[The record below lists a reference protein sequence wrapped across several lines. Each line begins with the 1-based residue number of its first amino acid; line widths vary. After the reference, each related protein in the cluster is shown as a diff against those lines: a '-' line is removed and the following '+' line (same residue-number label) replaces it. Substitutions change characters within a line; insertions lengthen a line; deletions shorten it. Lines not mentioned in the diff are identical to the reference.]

1 MEDIKKEPKEPD
13 KNNLDIEPINEQK
26 EEKIDKEENHKKNSD
41 IVSKDEEVQHND
53 LEGEEI
59 SRSNLIETTEVKKV
73 RIVAVKRRSEW
84 APLHYDAG
92 DIEVSDGEWVVFPTD
107 HGIEVGRIA
116 GRVVPLL
123 FPADI
128 DVPKIERLASTQ
140 EIEQYYR
147 NLEKEKDAWKICDEF
162 IKELGLSMKLVVVER
177 FFDGSKVIFYYVAE
191 QRVDFRELVK
201 KLVRALRTRI
211 EMRQIGVRH
220 EAKMLGG
227 IGCCGRE
234 LCCST
239 FLKSF
244 DPISIKMAKA
254 QNLPLNPSK
263 ISGICGRLLCCLTY
277 EYDTYLDL
285 KQGLPSLGKSCDT
298 PAGEGK
304 VINQNIIL
312 GTVTV
317 AFSDGARR
325 EFSLKE
331 LEQYLESKGADK
343 EKELDESQDSAV
355 IKEEDQFD
363 QEHEDIISNKELLDR
378 LSRHED
384 FSDNISYIEL
394 EYEGSDDLHFIEE
407 DGQDSNGVADSEFD
421 EKEYKEKDEREQQLL
436 EQIQDE
442 SEEEKEVIEDNT
454 YSEELKNKDSS
465 IKTKVRSHSK
475 RKKTR
480 RYNEEHSRGGYRTSR
495 SQRQYDK
502 RGGQRASRRLRSTK
516 KERPKRR

>member
-1 MEDIKKEPKEPD
+1 MEDIKKNEKEHPIIDKTEDLEDEVSSKDVDSSEEEVVKEPKA
-13 KNNLDIEPINEQK
+13 KAK
-26 EEKIDKEENHKKNSD
+26 EST
-41 IVSKDEEVQHND
+41 DEIR
-53 LEGEEI
+53 EI
-59 SRSNLIETTEVKKV
+59 K
-73 RIVAVKRRSEW
+73 IVAIKRRKDW

-92 DIEVSDGEWVVFPTD
+92 DVEVSDGEWVVFPTD
-107 HGIEVGRIA
+107 HGIEVGRIL
-116 GRVVPLL
+116 GRAVPLL
-123 FPADI
+123 FPANI
-128 DVPKIERLASTQ
+128 EVPKIERLASTQ

-147 NLEKEKDAWKICDEF
+147 NLEKEKNAWKVCEEF
-162 IKELGLSMKLVVVER
+162 IKELGLSMKLVVVES

-201 KLVRALRTRI
+201 RLVRALRTRI

-285 KQGLPSLGKSCDT
+285 KQGLPSLGKSCNT
-298 PAGEGK
+298 PEGEGK

-317 AFSDGARR
+317 ALADGARR

-331 LEQYLESKGADK
+331 IEEYQSSKTEEEQDIENNNLEEKK
-343 EKELDESQDSAV
+343 EDNL
-355 IKEEDQFD
+355 
-363 QEHEDIISNKELLDR
+363 EDIFPNEDLLER

-394 EYEGSDDLHFIEE
+394 GYEDSDTYSSMEDISDEE
-407 DGQDSNGVADSEFD
+407 DSGRESYDVDVKVEENEIERKVNTLREEQ
-421 EKEYKEKDEREQQLL
+421 EKEADFNS
-436 EQIQDE
+436 IADVDE
-442 SEEEKEVIEDNT
+442 SISIAEDTHKENNLRKPQT
-454 YSEELKNKDSS
+454 
-465 IKTKVRSHSK
+465 TK
-475 RKKTR
+475 RKKRVKTR
-480 RYNEEHSRGGYRTSR
+480 YRNNQDRRAGAYMSSRHERHVDRR
-495 SQRQYDK
+495 SKKSKKTRPN
-502 RGGQRASRRLRSTK
+502 K
-516 KERPKRR
+516 KERTKRR